1 MTLAGAGDEFA
12 DDVVDHYL
20 LELWP
25 APLDHDA
32 IVRVGSEKRLLLAR
46 RVGRPPLTN
55 VLICR

>member
-32 IVRVGSEKRLLLAR
+32 IVRVGSENNDGMA
-46 RVGRPPLTN
+46 
-55 VLICR
+55 